1 MPRQSN
7 DKYGPAPFR
16 PVRATDAFE
25 LNRKL
30 GRGVNVLGYDP
41 VWKSREKAR
50 MKDHHFAL
58 IKEAGFNSVRVNL
71 HPLRDGGMTPEGR
84 LAGYW
89 LSVLDWA
96 VERSLEE
103 GLAVVLD
110 FHEFTA
116 MGRAPLE
123 LKDKF
128 LAFWRQIG
136 VRYSGYPETVL
147 FELLNEPHGQLTPEL
162 WNRFLREALEVVRR
176 SNPDR
181 VVVIGPANWNSIHYL
196 EKLDLPPEDRQIIAT
211 VHYYEP
217 FQFTHQGAKWA
228 GLEGKVGVEW
238 RGTEEEK
245 RKIVEDFGKAQAW
258 AETHRRPIF
267 LGEFGVYDKAP
278 MDSRTR
284 YLNFVARLAESLGW
298 SWAYWQFDSDF
309 ILYDINSEQ
318 WVEPVLKALIPSGS
332 P

>member
-1 MPRQSN
+1 M
-7 DKYGPAPFR
+7 K
-16 PVRATDAFE
+16 VTDAFE

-41 VWKSREKAR
+41 AWKFREKAR
-50 MKDHHFAL
+50 MKDHHFVL

-84 LAGYW
+84 LTEYW
-89 LSVLDWA
+89 LKVLNWA

-103 GLAVVLD
+103 SLAVVLD

-116 MGRAPLE
+116 MGKAPLE

-136 VRYSGYPETVL
+136 DRYSSYLETVL

-176 SNPDR
+176 SNPNR
-181 VVVIGPANWNSIHYL
+181 VVVIGPVNWNSIHYL
-196 EKLDLPPEDRQIIAT
+196 EKLDLPPEDRQIIVT

-217 FQFTHQGAKWA
+217 FQFTHQGAKWV

-238 RGTEEEK
+238 RGAEDEK
-245 RKIVEDFGKAQAW
+245 RKVVEDFGKAQSW
-258 AETHRRPIF
+258 AEARGRPIF

-278 MDSRTR
+278 MDSRVR
-284 YLNFVARLAESLGW
+284 YLNFVTRLAESLRW

-309 ILYDINSEQ
+309 ILYDIDSER